1 MSTLSKKFDSPPAR
15 SVVPTGTALRV
26 DLTIDAWSAAD
37 LSMSLLAVVE
47 RPAHRY
53 LDAGATWRDRAAT
66 LPDDFLARLDRY
78 GKETWI
84 NLLGLPMDVP
94 AARDGDG
101 LVTTL
106 RELPAD
112 EVLRYLAGYF
122 RRCFRRETPAAVMEA
137 AIDGDAKAR
146 KEFRRTSFADLP
158 MWRDTL
164 RHLLSAPAEEIRADF
179 ADLVGTWQREV
190 FAAHQGAY
198 LEATRRDAQTLRQS
212 TDGLPVEAIVE
223 RAVPPVTFVPE
234 VGQTS
239 VVLVPSV
246 AVKPLFVVVDHRTA
260 NLFVYPTLAD
270 REDAGPPARL
280 VALGKAIGDETRLRI
295 LRELATEPATPPD
308 LASRMG
314 IPRTTLLHHLS
325 LLRRAGLI
333 AVNVHDSA
341 YHTYMVRDERLGD
354 IGRLLETYLSD

>member
-1 MSTLSKKFDSPPAR
+1 MSTLSKKFDTAPSRAMVPA
-15 SVVPTGTALRV
+15 GTAPRV

-37 LSMSLLAVVE
+37 LAMSMLTIVE

-53 LDAGATWRDRAAT
+53 LDAGSSWRDRAAT
-66 LPDDFLARLDRY
+66 LPGDFLSRLDRY

-84 NLLGLPMDVP
+84 NLLGLPLDLP
-94 AARDGDG
+94 EARDGAG
-101 LVTTL
+101 MVTAL
-106 RELPAD
+106 RELPAE

-122 RRCFRRETPAAVMEA
+122 RRCYRRETPAVVMDEA
-137 AIDGDAKAR
+137 IGGDPKAR

-164 RHLLSAPAEEIRADF
+164 RHLLSRPADEIRDDF

-190 FAAHQGAY
+190 FVAY
-198 LEATRRDAQTLRQS
+198 EASFLESTRRDAQHLRGS

-223 RAVPPVTFVPE
+223 RAVPPVTYVPE

-239 VVLVPSV
+239 VMLVPSV
-246 AVKPLFVVVDHRTA
+246 AVKPLFVVLDHRTA
-260 NLFVYPTLAD
+260 NLFVYPTLTD
-270 REDAGPPARL
+270 RDDGGPPARL

-295 LRELATEPATPPD
+295 LRELASEPATPPD
-308 LASRMG
+308 LAQRMG
-314 IPRTTLLHHLS
+314 IPRTTLLHHLN

-341 YHTYMVRDERLGD
+341 YHTYTVRDERLGD
-354 IGRLLETYLSD
+354 IGRLLEGYLD

>member
-1 MSTLSKKFDSPPAR
+1 MSTLSKKFDTSPSSVMVPA
-15 SVVPTGTALRV
+15 GTTPRV
-26 DLTIDAWSAAD
+26 DLLIDAWSAAD
-37 LSMSLLAVVE
+37 LAMSLLAVVE

-53 LDAGATWRDRAAT
+53 LDAGSSWRDRAAR
-66 LPDDFLARLDRY
+66 LPSDFLKRLDRY

-84 NLLGLPMDVP
+84 NLLGLPLDLP
-94 AARDGDG
+94 EARDGNG
-101 LVTTL
+101 LVTAL

-122 RRCFRRETPAAVMEA
+122 RRCYRRETPAVVMDEA
-137 AIDGDAKAR
+137 IAGDLKAR
-146 KEFRRTSFADLP
+146 REFRRTSFADLP

-164 RHLLSAPAEEIRADF
+164 KHLLSMPAAEIRDDF

-190 FAAHQGAY
+190 FAAH
-198 LEATRRDAQTLRQS
+198 EAGFLDSTRRDAQSLRGS
-212 TDGLPVEAIVE
+212 TDGMPVEAVVE

-246 AVKPLFVVVDHRTA
+246 AVRPLFVVLDHRTA
-260 NLFVYPTLAD
+260 NLFVYPTLTD
-270 REDAGPPARL
+270 RDESGPPARL

-308 LASRMG
+308 LAQRMG
-314 IPRTTLLHHLS
+314 IPRTTLLHHLN
-325 LLRRAGLI
+325 LLRRSGLI

-341 YHTYMVRDERLGD
+341 YHTYTVRDERLGD
-354 IGRLLETYLSD
+354 IGRLLESYLGD